1 MAFRIEETF
10 RIEAPLDRV
19 WQYIIDPHRV
29 VRCLPGAELTGEE
42 GERTYLGRVK
52 VKVGP
57 VTASYA
63 GRARLAEVDEAA
75 HTVRLTGEGRESGGA
90 GSAKLAMMSRIVT
103 LPDGATE
110 IRVEAEI
117 DVAGKIVQ
125 FGRGMIEGVS
135 RQLFKQFADCV
146 RAELATPISAA
157 AAPAPTPSASST
169 AAAAHIASASSGPS
183 TASTS
188 APASASPA
196 TRPDVKPVSALPLL
210 FKWLW
215 SALHDLIRRLSPRRP
230 AR

>member
-1 MAFRIEETF
+1 MACRPWPVSRDGNGGIMAFRIEETF
-10 RIEAPLDRV
+10 RVEAPLDRV
-19 WQYIIDPHRV
+19 WRYIIDPHRV

-63 GRARLAEVDEAA
+63 GRAQLAEVDETR

-90 GSAKLAMMSRIVT
+90 GSAKLAMTSRVNAM
-103 LPDGATE
+103 PDGATE
-110 IRVEAEI
+110 IRVEAEV

-135 RQLFKQFADCV
+135 RQLFKQFAECV
-146 RAELATPISAA
+146 RAELATPLGAAQSPAPA
-157 AAPAPTPSASST
+157 AAPP
-169 AAAAHIASASSGPS
+169 
-183 TASTS
+183 
-188 APASASPA
+188 
-196 TRPDVKPVSALPLL
+196 PDAKPVRALPLV

-215 SALHDLIRRLSPRRP
+215 SALLDLIRRLIPRPP